1 MSLAFLWR
9 AAFVCSVRVLT
20 FFKVCRLYC
29 GWPRK
34 KKVSLQGPETLH
46 RRMKGAIAKKIGLLK
61 AIRQHMNKSPLT
73 IKGYVTAV
81 PRSVDARQARVAVI
95 QDDVEYRIVP
105 RGAGVDLDDEVSLP
119 VEVTGQHEEVDGVNY
134 LVVRGYTVLEDDSWL
149 EE

>member
-1 MSLAFLWR
+1 M
-9 AAFVCSVRVLT
+9 
-20 FFKVCRLYC
+20 
-29 GWPRK
+29 
-34 KKVSLQGPETLH
+34 
-46 RRMKGAIAKKIGLLK
+46 
-61 AIRQHMNKSPLT
+61 
-73 IKGYVTAV
+73 

-105 RGAGVDLDDEVSLP
+105 RGAGVDLDDEVSLT